1 MVGSFG
7 LAGPTPV
14 VYLEPARD
22 RSRLLAFTMVRKA
35 VEHALSEAAKSCKA
49 MIENHRG
56 SIEALAL
63 RPAERGRVDD
73 ADVAEMIALAEHL
86 ALLVSLAGE
95 ISGQSD
101 LAAGLTCKRAS
112 FRSTRKPRAAL
123 ALFGFH
129 RDRSYAGRRWVTCV
143 SVDDEQPSRERR
155 YDCGLCQPSCPAN
168 GRQSEVIELFA

>member
-86 ALLVSLAGE
+86 ALLVSLAE
-95 ISGQSD
+95 KYPVRVTSRRVSHANEH
-101 LAAGLTCKRAS
+101 LFAARGSHAPPWPYSASTETGLMQ
-112 FRSTRKPRAAL
+112 
-123 ALFGFH
+123 
-129 RDRSYAGRRWVTCV
+129 
-143 SVDDEQPSRERR
+143 VDDGSHAFQSMMSSHPVNVATTAVYVSRVAPRM
-155 YDCGLCQPSCPAN
+155 GAN
-168 GRQSEVIELFA
+168 QKS